1 MVRSTCNWSPY
12 RMHHSLYLYSLG
24 TRYPPSTT
32 CLFMYSLLLFFFPRF
47 HTTTSIDLCI
57 FSLWTIITI
66 HHTRH
71 SHTHLQPMSWL
82 FSLSRS
88 LSQSFSFL
96 SLSLDSPIHN
106 PFPYPLPRH
115 AHTHTTYSTTHIFLN
130 DVLETLDC
138 ERYHPDD
145 ECIDTQRLT
154 AGHYW
159 HRERERERECDSARE
174 CVLCT

>member
-115 AHTHTTYSTTHIFLN
+115 AHTHTTYSTTHIFFEWCFGNPRLRT
-130 DVLETLDC
+130 LSSWWWMYRYTETDSRAL
-138 ERYHPDD
+138 
-145 ECIDTQRLT
+145 LT
-154 AGHYW
+154 
-159 HRERERERECDSARE
+159 
-174 CVLCT
+174 